1 MSTYNARLD
10 FDQALFQHRM
20 QSLKNLVFGQ
30 RQSDDLSEVRSR
42 QIIDRGVQTI
52 LVDKIAGSASGN
64 QNFDNDFNP
73 RRENTRQRW
82 VNIRQAHYEDR
93 GLPAI
98 EVYQLED
105 TYYVIDGHHRV
116 SVARFIGKVYIDAHV
131 KEIVS
136 TVAMDV
142 GTEVC
147 YC

>member
-1 MSTYNARLD
+1 MTTVQARLD

-30 RQSDDLSEVRSR
+30 RRNDDLSAVRS
-42 QIIDRGVQTI
+42 QQVIDRGVQTI
-52 LVDKIAGSASGN
+52 SVDNIAGSASGN
-64 QNFDNDFNP
+64 QNFDDDFNP
-73 RRENTRQRW
+73 RRDNTRERW
-82 VNIRQAHYEDR
+82 VNIRQAYYEDR

-116 SVARFIGKVYIDAHV
+116 SVARFIGQVYIDAHV

-136 TVAMDV
+136 TVKME
-142 GTEVC
+142 TCSEV